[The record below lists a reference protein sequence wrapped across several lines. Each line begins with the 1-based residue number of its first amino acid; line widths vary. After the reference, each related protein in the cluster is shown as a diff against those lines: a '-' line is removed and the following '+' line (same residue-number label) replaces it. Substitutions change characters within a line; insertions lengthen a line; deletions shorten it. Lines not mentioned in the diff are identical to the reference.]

1 MALWPRVRPGLVANG
16 EMPVSHGDS
25 EARRGRVNGPA
36 GIRVSVL
43 DARTGAPYTCGM
55 TTSTLTRKN
64 QITLPD
70 EIVRALDLAPGS
82 QLAWSI
88 GPDGTLIGTP
98 QPDRAQR
105 AAAAYGAG
113 RRFLHPGDDPVRDL
127 IAERLADDDAY
138 RTEE

>member
-1 MALWPRVRPGLVANG
+1 MWEAGK
-16 EMPVSHGDS
+16 MPVAHEDAKGTGERGDWRS
-25 EARRGRVNGPA
+25 RLA
-36 GIRVSVL
+36 L
-43 DARTGAPYTCGM
+43 DARTGAPYTCDM
-55 TTSTLTRKN
+55 VTSTLTRKN
-64 QITLPD
+64 QITLPA

-105 AAAAYGAG
+105 AAAAYGVG

-127 IAERLADDDAY
+127 IAERLADEDSY
-138 RTEE
+138 STEE